1 MIKIIKILLKN
12 ELTIFLCFLIIF
24 TSFFKPIFAEN
35 NILNHSET
43 INQSENIVNITCL
56 ENYTFINGTCLNYS
70 LFNLTQLNESFIEF
84 NPCLNISCQ
93 EDYHCVQG
101 KCLLN
106 LTYNNVDSRIIDEIQ
121 VSNQVS
127 VIVRL
132 YENKDYNND
141 YVRTNV
147 LSTVSNSEFI
157 LELTYDSSPDFAGK
171 ISLDGLEKLANNPNV
186 KRIEFDEI
194 VNLYNSIKGDTSW
207 LK

>member
-1 MIKIIKILLKN
+1 MKTKNWIKKN
-12 ELTIFLCFLIIF
+12 KNLLIILGVIGIIL
-24 TSFFKPIFAEN
+24 IFVLGYNWYSNYVFEQKLN
-35 NILNHSET
+35 HILNS
-43 INQSENIVNITCL
+43 
-56 ENYTFINGTCLNYS
+56 
-70 LFNLTQLNESFIEF
+70 
-84 NPCLNISCQ
+84 NISI
-93 EDYHCVQG
+93 
-101 KCLLN
+101 
-106 LTYNNVDSRIIDEIQ
+106 DSRIIDEIQ

-194 VNLYNSIKGDTSW
+194 VNLYNSIKGDTS
-207 LK
+207 